1 MKTVGIATI
10 ALACLL
16 SACSREAP
24 VRSAASTAAQLN
36 DPASSSDGARIYITN
51 CSSCHQLDGRGV
63 AGAFPAL
70 AGNPAVTGDPRAV
83 VADVKF
89 GLRARSRANREG
101 FAVMPAW
108 QGLLSDEDIAAV
120 VTYVRFAWHNHASA
134 VTPAEVTSVG
144 GR

>member
-1 MKTVGIATI
+1 MKRAGIATI
-10 ALACLL
+10 ALVCLL

-24 VRSAASTAAQLN
+24 VQSASSTAAQLN

-70 AGNPAVTGDPRAV
+70 AANPAVTGDPGAV
-83 VADVKF
+83 ITAVKY
-89 GLRARSRANREG
+89 GLRTRTRSNRNA

-134 VTPAEVTSVG
+134 VTTGQVQSVG
-144 GR
+144 VR